1 MRKRTSFLFETRK
14 KMIIDCHTHIE
25 RVGYDISTDEHMFG
39 CERVDKALV
48 LAGCEGPSDEAN
60 AKVADYVR
68 GNDKMAGFA
77 VINPVEDRIN
87 LDAVSVLINK
97 QGFKGVVVYCC
108 EHNCH
113 PAHSRAM
120 IVYEHL
126 VNLSVPV
133 FFHNCPSYSAGA
145 DMRFG
150 EPMLID
156 EIARKFPELKIIVSS
171 MGQPYVDQTV
181 VLLGKHENVY
191 ADLTIKPEHVWQTYN
206 TVLKAYQG
214 GIMDKLLF
222 GSGYPTA
229 TAPECIET
237 LLGFNKLLTNTDLP
251 TVPREKIRSV
261 IERNALEV
269 LGIN

>member
-1 MRKRTSFLFETRK
+1 
-14 KMIIDCHTHIE
+14 MIIDCHTHID
-25 RVGYDISTDEHMFG
+25 RPGYDISTDDHTIG
-39 CERVDKALV
+39 CERVDKAFV
-48 LAGCEGPSDEAN
+48 LADCAEPSEEAN

-68 GNDKMAGFA
+68 GNDNMVGFA
-77 VINPVEDRIN
+77 VLNPVRDKIN
-87 LDAVSVLINK
+87 LDAVSGLINK
-97 QGFKGVVVYCC
+97 QGFKGIVLYCC
-108 EHNCH
+108 EYNCH

-126 VNLSVPV
+126 LNLSVPV
-133 FFHNCPSYSAGA
+133 FFHNCPPYSSAA
-145 DMRFG
+145 DMAFAQ
-150 EPMLID
+150 PMLID
-156 EIARKFPELKIIVSS
+156 EIAKKFPELKIVISS

-191 ADLTIKPEHVWQTYN
+191 ADLTIKPGLIWQTYN

-222 GSGYPTA
+222 GSGYPAA

-251 TVPREKIRSV
+251 TVPREQIRSV
-261 IERNALEV
+261 IERNALKA
-269 LGIN
+269 LGIE